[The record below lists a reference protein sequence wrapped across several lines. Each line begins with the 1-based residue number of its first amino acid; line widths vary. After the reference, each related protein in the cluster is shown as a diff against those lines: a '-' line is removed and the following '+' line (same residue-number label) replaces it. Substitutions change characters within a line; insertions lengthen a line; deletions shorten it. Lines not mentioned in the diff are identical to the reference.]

1 MKLARWTEQ
10 RADGPDRRCLLLH
23 LTHVLHMPI
32 ETWGDGVPTFTV
44 QQARTYVYVVWTA
57 SPSEDVCAGNP
68 SGYLPSL
75 PRSLYALHDLFLS
88 LPSFLLP
95 FLRPNLGLIDID
107 KGPLP

>member
-1 MKLARWTEQ
+1 MDGAT

-23 LTHVLHMPI
+23 LTHAVHMPI
-32 ETWGDGVPTFTV
+32 ETWGDGVPTFTERYSRRGRV
-44 QQARTYVYVVWTA
+44 CCMGSQPVGGRVCKESVRV
-57 SPSEDVCAGNP
+57 SPSI
-68 SGYLPSL
+68 L